1 MVALRKILVAD
12 DSSTVRTAFCQAI
25 EQIDQTIEIIQAKD
39 GVETA
44 AALAN
49 HVVDMAF
56 IDVNMPGMSGIEALE
71 LARKAGVDTFVVLM
85 SGHFDPQLIS
95 QAKRFHA
102 YDYLKKPFQFDEIKR
117 LLSYQQRIRHQ
128 KSLLVVD
135 DSKVVRRVV
144 FKVLNESQFSL
155 NSSEADSGEQAIQLC
170 RSIPYDIIF
179 MDYHMPGF
187 DGLRGAREV
196 MKILPKAKI
205 ILMSADGSDQVIEKA
220 RTNGLAGFMKK
231 PFYPDDVDMILHEI
245 MGLKP
250 PSIGKE
256 AILFPQKE
264 VSAPAAKEANAEDDD
279 AFLI

>member
-1 MVALRKILVAD
+1 MVALRKVLIAD
-12 DSSTVRTAFCQAI
+12 DASTVRAAFCQAI
-25 EQIDQTIEIIQAKD
+25 EQIDQTIEIVQAKD

-49 HVVDMAF
+49 HVIDMAF
-56 IDVNMPGMSGIEALE
+56 IDVNMPGMSGIEALQ

-85 SGHFDPQLIS
+85 SGHFDPQLIA

-144 FKVLNESQFSL
+144 FKVLNESQFAL

-187 DGLRGAREV
+187 DGLRGAVEV

-205 ILMSADGSDQVIEKA
+205 ILMSADGSDEVIEKA
-220 RTNGLAGFMKK
+220 RANGLAGFMKK

-256 AILFPQKE
+256 TILFPQKE
-264 VSAPAAKEANAEDDD
+264 VATPAASEASAEDDD
-279 AFLI
+279 TFLI

>member
-1 MVALRKILVAD
+1 MVALRKILIAD
-12 DSSTVRTAFCQAI
+12 DSSTVRAAFCQAI
-25 EQIDQTIEIIQAKD
+25 EQIDQTIEIVEAND
-39 GVETA
+39 GVQA
-44 AALAN
+44 ADALAK
-49 HVVDMAF
+49 HAIDMAF
-56 IDVNMPGMSGIEALE
+56 IDVNMPGMTGIEALQM
-71 LARKAGVDTFVVLM
+71 ARQAGVDTFVVLM
-85 SGHFDPQLIS
+85 SGQFDPQLIK
-95 QAKRFHA
+95 QAKRFQA

-117 LLSYQQRIRHQ
+117 LLSYQQHIRRQ

-155 NSSEADSGEQAIQLC
+155 NSSEANSGEQAIQLC
-170 RSIPYDIIF
+170 RNIPYDIIF

-205 ILMSADGSDQVIEKA
+205 ILMSADGSDEVIEKA
-220 RTNGLAGFMKK
+220 RKSGLAGFMKK

-256 AILFPQKE
+256 AILFPQKDP
-264 VSAPAAKEANAEDDD
+264 VAPAQQKASSEDED
-279 AFLI
+279 AFLV